1 MSNYCEGCHYQY
13 KEKLGEKACPFNTLY
28 WDFYDR
34 NRSLLSNNPRIG
46 MMYKVW
52 DKMDHDQRVKILEKA
67 QQLKNNV
74 ENL

>member
-1 MSNYCEGCHYQY
+1 
-13 KEKLGEKACPFNTLY
+13 LY

-52 DKMDHDQRVKILEKA
+52 DKMDHDQRVKILEMA

>member
-1 MSNYCEGCHYQY
+1 MTMLEAGADI
-13 KEKLGEKACPFNTLY
+13 LKAFCAVTPRAQLLTWRISYSIPF
-28 WDFYDR
+28 
-34 NRSLLSNNPRIG
+34 LSNPRIG